1 MWSIEKNKEGISMNQ
16 CPQQKSKRF
25 QINYHKKYQNKN
37 KLSPKSVE
45 GKKIVMIREDIN
57 QIEPKE

>member
-1 MWSIEKNKEGISMNQ
+1 MEIKHTKTCGAQQKSNKEGISMNQ

-45 GKKIVMIREDIN
+45 GKK
-57 QIEPKE
+57 Q